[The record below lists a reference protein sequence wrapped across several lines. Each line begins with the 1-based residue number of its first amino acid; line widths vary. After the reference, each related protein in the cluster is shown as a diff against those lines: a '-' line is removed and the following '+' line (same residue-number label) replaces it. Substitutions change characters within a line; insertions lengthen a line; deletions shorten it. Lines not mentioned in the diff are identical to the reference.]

1 MKNLHEQL
9 IRISEIMGLPENAH
23 FIREEKELLNEQ
35 LSFIRKLFGQDF
47 SDLPPTWRINRQGS
61 RIRSIDIPDDQGR
74 FVGRIEAEPKHWTEL
89 ENALS
94 NQTVRLKDLSVGAR
108 KLLWKL
114 YKQAPPN
121 QTTGTAISKADEL
134 YKDLMQELSGG
145 VKGVTELN
153 FLRNISDDIAPSTT
167 GVRMTLK
174 DALMKRLGDEDL
186 VDILMPYI
194 DKRLK
199 YYQKKVLVNVGE
211 DVMGQLTHAESVKAF
226 RAKQALTGTQLTA
239 FENKLK
245 NPKKIDDDLLDIQ
258 QAQGDLF
265 DALKYIQTGKK
276 ITPELE
282 DFILKR
288 MNEIYERKQ
297 SLTREIEDFISGLR
311 KSGDEDFERIA
322 DILDDIKTKNGGV
335 WDIIAILPH
344 QEPTWLKIW
353 YATKEGFNA
362 GRSIDFLK
370 GFRFLGRKMQ
380 GLYNKTKNLVKRE
393 KVDEINNSVNNEIAK
408 EIGPNWTKAVIGG
421 SSRGMPWWSKGPS
434 TKSSL
439 RSVVDYYKP
448 LRNLTDAQRKNYY
461 PGWSY
466 FVELFTRNVKY
477 SLYYTLIKAVGTG
490 VDIIFKRLNKDEVDC
505 FNQILKFFREKG
517 ITDEEEILKYLTGVG
532 TLTDEDEEIL
542 KNEKIQEQSVV
553 GAPNFGGV
561 VDVSNTTPET
571 EKIGTESGG
580 VTRKILEKNV
590 PCVQVMLPLTDKQK
604 LRKWYKLLDLYL
616 SGDSDAVYGDRTPV
630 EAELYENFKQSLG
643 IYGWDSPLG
652 VLSNAALAFT
662 TVDDWIRV
670 VGEVLDLASTPQEIR
685 ELTDLERA
693 AMEQGLFGN
702 EVAFEAYCTKEG
714 LKYVGWTTIGRVGR
728 GCASIS
734 QERQDEY
741 VQYEYKAGFGWKSTG
756 DSCDENFGPRMKDVI
771 NKTDTLSKSSV
782 TPDSLPQN
790 TTPQPPIPNVPK
802 KMTPEEKKRILDS
815 LRKGDIFNED

>member
-1 MKNLHEQL
+1 MKNLQEQL

-47 SDLPPTWRINRQGS
+47 SDLPPTWRVNRQGS

-153 FLRNISDDIAPSTT
+153 FLRNISDDISPSTT

-174 DALMKRLGDEDL
+174 DALMKRLGNDEEL
-186 VDILMPYI
+186 VEILIPLI

-211 DVMGQLTHAESVKAF
+211 DVIGQLTHPESVKAF
-226 RAKQALTGTQLTA
+226 RAKKALEGAQLTA

-245 NPKKIDDDLLDIQ
+245 NPKKIKDDLIDIQ

-265 DALKYIQTGKK
+265 DALKYVQTGKN

-282 DFILKR
+282 DFILRR
-288 MNEIYERKQ
+288 MNVIYERQK
-297 SLTREIEDFISGLR
+297 SLIREVEDFVSGLR

-322 DILDDIKTKNGGV
+322 DLMDDIKTKNGGE
-335 WDIIAILPH
+335 WERLLLLPH
-344 QEPTWLKIW
+344 QDPEWLKILF
-353 YATKEGFNA
+353 AIREGFKA

-370 GFRFLGRKMQ
+370 GFRFLGRKME
-380 GLYNKTKNLVKRE
+380 GLYNKSKNLIKRE
-393 KVDEINNSVNNEIAK
+393 KVDEINNSVNNEISK
-408 EIGPNWTKAVIGG
+408 EIGPNWLNAVIGG
-421 SSRGMPWWSKGPS
+421 SSRGMPWFKGPS

-439 RSVVDYYKP
+439 RNVVDHYKP
-448 LRNLTDAQRKNYY
+448 LRNLTDAQTKNYY
-461 PGWSY
+461 PGLSY
-466 FVELFTRNVKY
+466 AVELLTRSLKY
-477 SLYYTLIKAVGTG
+477 SLYYTLIKATGTG
-490 VDIIFKRLNKDEVDC
+490 VDIIFKRLNKDEADC
-505 FNQILKFFREKG
+505 FNEILKFFREKG

-542 KNEKIQEQSVV
+542 KNEKIE
-553 GAPNFGGV
+553 
-561 VDVSNTTPET
+561 
-571 EKIGTESGG
+571 TESGG

-590 PCVQVMLPLTDKQK
+590 PCVQVMLPLNDKQK

-616 SGDSDAVYGDRTPV
+616 SGDSDAVYGDRTPFG
-630 EAELYENFKQSLG
+630 AELFENFKQSLG
-643 IYGWDSPLG
+643 RFGWDSPWG
-652 VLSNAALAFT
+652 AVGNAALAFT
-662 TVDDWIRV
+662 TVDDWIRMV
-670 VGEVLDLASTPQEIR
+670 EEGLNLASTPQEIR

-702 EVAFEAYCTKEG
+702 EKAFEAYCTKEG

-734 QERQDEY
+734 QERPDEY
-741 VQYEYKAGFGWKSTG
+741 VQYEYKAELGWKSTG
-756 DSCDENFGPRMKDVI
+756 DSCDENFGPRMKDVT

-782 TPDSLPQN
+782 TPDSLPQS

-815 LRKGDIFNED
+815 LRQGGLFNED